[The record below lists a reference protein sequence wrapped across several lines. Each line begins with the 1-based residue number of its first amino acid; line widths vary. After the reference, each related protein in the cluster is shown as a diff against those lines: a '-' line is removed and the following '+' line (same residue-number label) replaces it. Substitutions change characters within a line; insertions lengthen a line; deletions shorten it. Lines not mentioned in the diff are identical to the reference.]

1 MMRMLFGFL
10 LAIGVALCVGA
21 IHAEDP
27 PSVEYISPASFLD
40 RAKLPDFLPYASDFM
55 ASYPK
60 DSRTPQVLM
69 DCWTVAT
76 ALQNKAA
83 ADQAKTRLL
92 LEFPNSL
99 PTLFLMRSHKPE
111 EMRELLSKRFEDS
124 KQPLSRLTMFR
135 IVRAYQSHN
144 ATFGISTDD
153 MFNAQLALALQN
165 ADSAQRFKS
174 LLSGKDEVSVK
185 LVNLACDKSLSVKE
199 KAETLHQIN
208 HATAKAYLSYFL
220 REEISDEDRN
230 LPELKEIAIQLL
242 LDESNYSEALIEIKA
257 LRESSPAAR
266 VLYWQAIAEGA
277 TGDFSNACSTL
288 TELRK
293 TYPKSE
299 WAQNAQRLE
308 EAFSNVDESIAAQ
321 IQLAEKTMDTF
332 LSSKINLIEMTLHW
346 QPEKSEPIA
355 IYAGLD
361 IQKDG
366 CEIIASRAAK
376 TLFGYQANSEGS
388 KVYVHGD
395 KVIHRYD
402 KDAMCPLIE
411 MKVTPATSPNTTGS
425 FYFNWR
431 MVKQG
436 HSSLR
441 SSLHN
446 ILSLSELRDLKRC
459 EPALRQALER
469 GYFPESIKQDNGEFV
484 LTWVH
489 PNSKSPE
496 LAISEVRIDANFK
509 FRSFKFDKTWQVT
522 DVFYGN
528 APQEA
533 RSKQL
538 WPKIA
543 EERSEKMGEGD
554 MLRYFSSALAFFAD
568 EYSSTAKTTDR
579 EKQTK

>member
-1 MMRMLFGFL
+1 MMRVLFRYL
-10 LAIGVALCVGA
+10 LAIGIVLYVGA
-21 IHAEDP
+21 IHAED
-27 PSVEYISPASFLD
+27 STTVEYISPASFLD
-40 RAKLPDFLPYASDFM
+40 RAKLPDFLPYADDFM
-55 ASYPK
+55 ASNPK

-69 DCWTVAT
+69 DYWTVAT

-99 PTLFLMRSHKPE
+99 PTMFLMRSHKPE
-111 EMRELLSKRFEDS
+111 EMRSLLSKRFEDS
-124 KQPLSRLTMFR
+124 QQPLSRLTMFR
-135 IVRAYQSHN
+135 LVRAYQSHN

-153 MFNAQLALALQN
+153 MFNAQLALAIQN
-165 ADSAQRFKS
+165 ADSAQRFKP

-185 LVNLACDKSLSVKE
+185 LVNLACDKSLSVKAR
-199 KAETLHQIN
+199 AEALHQID

-230 LPELKEIAIQLL
+230 SPELKEVAIQLL
-242 LDESNYSEALIEIKA
+242 LDESNFSEALVEIKA
-257 LRESSPAAR
+257 LRESASTAR

-277 TGDFSNACSTL
+277 TGDFPAACNTL
-288 TELRK
+288 SELRG
-293 TYPKSE
+293 TFPKSE
-299 WAQNAQRLE
+299 WSQNTLRLE
-308 EAFSNVDESIAAQ
+308 AAFSNVDKSIAAQ
-321 IQLAEKTMDTF
+321 MQLAEKTIDTF

-346 QPEKSEPIA
+346 QPEESEPID
-355 IYAGLD
+355 IYTGLD

-366 CEIIASRAAK
+366 CEIIASRSAK

-388 KVYVHGD
+388 KVYVRGD

-411 MKVTPATSPNTTGS
+411 LKVNPATSPNTMGS
-425 FYFNWR
+425 FSFNWR

-446 ILSLSELRDLKRC
+446 ILSLSELRELKRC
-459 EPALRQALER
+459 EPALRQALAR
-469 GYFPESIKQDNGEFV
+469 GYFPEPIKQDNGEFV
-484 LTWVH
+484 LNWVH
-489 PNSKSPE
+489 PVSKSPE
-496 LAISEVRIDANFK
+496 LVISEVRIDENFK
-509 FRSFKFDKTWQVT
+509 FRSCKFDKTWHVT

-533 RSKQL
+533 KSKQL

-543 EERSEKMGEGD
+543 EERAEKMGEGD
-554 MLRYFSSALAFFAD
+554 MLRYFSSALAFFAE
-568 EYSSTAKTTDR
+568 EYNSTAKTTDR